1 MANNNSEY
9 KLAVKYD
16 YKNKRIVRKP
26 VYIIKETKCF
36 YYVVYVKSEYITDHH
51 PGCEEHKWLINEP
64 IDLST
69 TYRTR
74 KDNVS
79 SYFNEEGETIFYVYV

>member
-16 YKNKRIVRKP
+16 YKNKLIVKKP

-36 YYVVYVKSEYITDHH
+36 YYVVYVKSEFLNNYH
-51 PGCEEHKWLINEP
+51 PGIEEHKWLLDEP
-64 IDLST
+64 IDTSVS
-69 TYRTR
+69 YRI
-74 KDNVS
+74 KKEHVS
-79 SYFNEEGETIFYVYV
+79 SYFNEEADGIFYVYV